1 MFPPPLRRG
10 GDRIDLFL
18 AKEKPVS
25 GTGPQPV
32 MALPLEGLRIL
43 ALTQLGAGPYAMTML
58 SDLGAEILK
67 IEDPTTGG
75 DEARNVPP
83 YAEDGDG
90 LYYQSFNRNTRS
102 VTVNLR
108 TPEGKDVFRRLV
120 ALSDAVYSNPR
131 GDLPTKLGF
140 DYASLKEI
148 NPRIVCCA
156 LSGFGA
162 TGPRAADPAYDFLL
176 QGLAGFMSVTG
187 EPEAEPTRC
196 GVSIVDFSGGLMSAV
211 GLLIGLLRARTT
223 GVGSDVDVSLLDTA
237 VSMLNYLAV
246 FNLNRGIEPRRL
258 PGSAHQTLVPSQNF
272 PTRDGFI
279 VIMCM
284 KEKFWQRLAERMDLV
299 ELLEDARFKTFAD
312 RLENRDA
319 LIPILKERFETKTT
333 GEWLSRLS
341 GAVPCAPVNTISE
354 ALNDEQIRAREMVV
368 GYEHPRFGTIR
379 QVGCPIKI
387 DDVRPRYTHAARLG
401 ADTDGVLR
409 DLLQMDTDTI
419 EELRRKGA
427 I

>member
-1 MFPPPLRRG
+1 MP
-10 GDRIDLFL
+10 
-18 AKEKPVS
+18 
-25 GTGPQPV
+25 
-32 MALPLEGLRIL
+32 LPLEGLRIL

-58 SDLGAEILK
+58 GDLGAEIVK

-108 TPEGKDVFRRLV
+108 TAEGQNVFRRLV
-120 ALSDAVYSNPR
+120 AVSDAVYSNPR
-131 GDLPTKLGF
+131 GDLPAKLGF
-140 DYASLKEI
+140 DYANLAEI

-156 LSGFGA
+156 LSGFGS
-162 TGPRAADPAYDFLL
+162 TGPRAPDPAYDFLL

-187 EPEAEPTRC
+187 EPDAAPTRC

-223 GVGSDVDVSLLDTA
+223 GVGGNVDVSLLDTA
-237 VSMLNYLAV
+237 VSMLNYLAT

-258 PGSAHQTLVPSQNF
+258 AGSAHQTLVPSQNF

-284 KEKFWQRLAERMDLV
+284 KEKFWQRLAEHMQLAH
-299 ELLEDARFKTFAD
+299 LLEDPRFQTFAD
-312 RLENRDA
+312 RLAHRDE
-319 LIPILKERFETKTT
+319 LIPILEARFKTKNTA
-333 GEWLSRLS
+333 EWLHRLR

-354 ALNDEQIRAREMVV
+354 ALEDEQVRAREMVV
-368 GYEHPRFGTIR
+368 SYEHPRLGTIR

-387 DDVRPRYTHAARLG
+387 DDVRPRYTPAARLG
-401 ADTDGVLR
+401 ADTDDVLR
-409 DLLQMDTDTI
+409 NLLHMDTHTI
-419 EELRRKGA
+419 EELRSKGA